1 MVYLLFIP
9 VSNSIYYHEDNA
21 DLELKY
27 TSREYNWLKVIF
39 VRRIKKSRI
48 LDDIIMPIG
57 NRSTEKGYMRAMMGY
72 NELNIAELEAGCIE
86 EITQKGEHLIE
97 SQILMAYLHT
107 ACTILHPACL
117 KDVDILRGI
126 ATSKDTPAKL
136 YNSVQLCLANTLM
149 ESHRHSL
156 KNPPPSYAG
165 TSRQNFFKQAVNE
178 LNKIEKFCAR
188 EKIFIIKSGVL
199 IDGILY
205 KPNDEFIRN
214 LKVVCK
220 LMPDFCYAHWQLF
233 YAELK
238 SKGVLARCDELMR
251 RQEKLFRR
259 FPHSIEL
266 RGNYVI
272 KLFAIGQGD
281 KALQELNNMRRD
293 NPDRIDDTWWI
304 QGRINMGKPISV
316 LCLKRAIMHT
326 PSQMEFYE
334 QLVEYFES
342 TTHEYGKA
350 LEVINMALDK
360 VDSVGFYGT
369 FFELRQKLLLR
380 IESQNFWDKL

>member
-1 MVYLLFIP
+1 MLFIP
-9 VSNSIYYHEDNA
+9 VPNSIYYHEYNA
-21 DLELKY
+21 DLELNY
-27 TSREYNWLKVIF
+27 RLREYNWLKLIF
-39 VRRIKKSRI
+39 LRRIKKSGI
-48 LDDIIMPIG
+48 LDDIIVPIG
-57 NRSTEKGYMRAMMGY
+57 NCSTQKGYFRAMMGY
-72 NELNIAELEAGCIE
+72 NELNIDELEAGCIE
-86 EITQKGEHLIE
+86 EIAQKGKYLIE
-97 SQILMAYLHT
+97 SQILMAYMHTSCTSLH
-107 ACTILHPACL
+107 LVCL

-126 ATSKDTPAKL
+126 ANSRETPVKL

-156 KNPPPSYAG
+156 KNAYENEPRAP
-165 TSRQNFFKQAVNE
+165 RQNFFKQAINE

-199 IDGILY
+199 IDGIIH

-238 SKGVLARCDELMR
+238 SEGSLVRAAELMD
-251 RQEKLFRR
+251 RQERLFHR

-266 RGNYVI
+266 RGNYVVRI
-272 KLFAIGQGD
+272 FALGNGD

-293 NPDRIDDTWWI
+293 NPDRIDDTWWM
-304 QGRINMGKPISV
+304 QARINQGKPISV
-316 LCLKRAIMHT
+316 MCLKRAINNT

-334 QLVEYFES
+334 QLVEYLES

-350 LEVINMALDK
+350 LEVMTMALDK
-360 VDSVGFYGT
+360 VDSLGFYGD
-369 FFELRQKLLLR
+369 FFEWRQKLLLR
-380 IESQNFWDKL
+380 IESQNFWDQL